1 MTQIKMTPPK
11 QKRGL
16 EKTLVQ
22 GCLSTGRILSQIMY
36 LPTILRRRKKARMV
50 ILVAKLMMMKILL
63 EVVVMTLTVRPG
75 WERCLVYTVYCEVLE
90 SEQSINTVK
99 IINVDID
106 SYGDD
111 NSHDDA
117 GNGER

>member
-1 MTQIKMTPPK
+1 
-11 QKRGL
+11 
-16 EKTLVQ
+16 
-22 GCLSTGRILSQIMY
+22 
-36 LPTILRRRKKARMV
+36 MV

-63 EVVVMTLTVRPG
+63 EVVVMTLTVRLG
-75 WERCLVYTVYCEVLE
+75 WERCVVYTVYCEVLE
-90 SEQSINTVK
+90 SEQSILINTVK

-111 NSHDDA
+111 NSHDDD